1 MKLDMHIHTREGS
14 IDGKVTVEEYIHM
27 LQKKGYDCMMITD
40 HNSYSAYQ
48 KWEEDIKGKKYEDF
62 VLNNAP
68 LKEIII
74 DYYLNFIPYYANLFT
89 NLFVFIT
96 SIFVTSKM
104 AANTEIIAIHA
115 SGISFNRFLLPYFVA
130 TTIIAILSWVL
141 IMYIIPV
148 SNTIKI
154 EFEDKYVFNKVV
166 NWERNIHRQVRPG
179 EFIYIESYNIDSD
192 NAFRFSMEKFDEN
205 GVLQSKLT
213 SDYAR
218 WDTETERWRVYNYVI
233 RDMQAN
239 QQIISKGQVLDTV
252 FYLTPEDFKMRN
264 IYVERMNI
272 NELNAYIE
280 TQKLQ
285 GTDNIAR
292 LLVEKHKRWSFPFSN
307 FILMLLGVCLANKK
321 KRGGTVVNIVIGF
334 ALAFLYIVLFQV
346 TTTFTIYSNL
356 DPFIA
361 VWLPNVFYAVICFF
375 LYRNAKI

>member
-1 MKLDMHIHTREGS
+1 MLKI
-14 IDGKVTVEEYIHM
+14 IDLYII
-27 LQKKGYDCMMITD
+27 KKFLGTFFFTLLIIMCI
-40 HNSYSAYQ
+40 AVIF
-48 KWEEDIKGKKYEDF
+48 DIQEKYEDF

-96 SIFVTSKM
+96 AIFVTSKM
-104 AANTEIIAIHA
+104 ASNTEIIAIHA
-115 SGISFNRFLLPYFVA
+115 SGISFNRFLIPYFIA
-130 TTIIAILSWVL
+130 TTVIAALSWVL

-154 EFEDKYVFNKVV
+154 EFEDKYIFNKVV

-192 NAFRFSMEKFDEN
+192 NAFRFAMEKFDEN

-218 WDTETERWRVYNYVI
+218 WNTETERWDVYNYVI
-233 RDMQAN
+233 RDMQQN
-239 QQIISKGQVLDTV
+239 GQIIHKGQLLDTV
-252 FYLTPEDFKMRN
+252 FHLTPEDFKMRN
-264 IYVERMNI
+264 VYIDRMNI
-272 NELNAYIE
+272 DELNDYIA
-280 TQKLQ
+280 TQQLQ
-285 GTDNIAR
+285 GTDNIDR

-307 FILMLLGVCLANKK
+307 FILMLLGVCLSNKK

-334 ALAFLYIVLFQV
+334 ALAFMYIMLFQV
-346 TTTFTIYSNL
+346 TTTFTIYASL

-361 VWLPNVFYAVICFF
+361 VWLPNVLYAAICFF

>member
-1 MKLDMHIHTREGS
+1 MLKI
-14 IDGKVTVEEYIHM
+14 IDLYII
-27 LQKKGYDCMMITD
+27 KKFLGTFFFTLLIIMCI
-40 HNSYSAYQ
+40 AVIF
-48 KWEEDIKGKKYEDF
+48 DIQEKYEDF

-96 SIFVTSKM
+96 AIFVTSNM
-104 AANTEIIAIHA
+104 AGNTEIIAIHA
-115 SGISFNRFLLPYFVA
+115 SGISFNRFLRPYFAA
-130 TTIIAILSWVL
+130 TLVIAVLSWVL

-154 EFEDKYVFNKVV
+154 GFEDKYVFNKVV

-192 NAFRFSMEKFDEN
+192 NAFRFSMEKFDEK

-218 WDTETERWRVYNYVI
+218 WNAETERWDVYNYVI

-239 QQIISKGQVLDTV
+239 GQILRKGQLLDTV

-264 IYVERMNI
+264 VYVDRMNI
-272 NELNAYIE
+272 HELNAYIE

-285 GTDNIAR
+285 GTDNIDR

-307 FILMLLGVCLANKK
+307 FILMLLGVCLSNKK

-334 ALAFLYIVLFQV
+334 ALAFMYIMLFQV
-346 TTTFTIYSNL
+346 TTTFTIYANL

-361 VWLPNVFYAVICFF
+361 VWLPNFLYAIVCFF